1 MDLNDID
8 YDLGLFLDSAP
19 EGLPLKPS
27 RPIQSGS
34 AAEGPSPKRE
44 VKGARRVRNAC
55 LQCRERKI
63 RCSRTYPC
71 KGCVSRGDGAACDWQ
86 GGFPTGN
93 IPIYQKHVADQ
104 RRQIEQL
111 KDRLTSAKACLSFAV
126 LNNPNLKLEI
136 GPHQRKPSFILATPT
151 REDSLSW
158 VSSTGSSTQPPGS
171 ALSNIS
177 GFSTN
182 TVDSSQGGS
191 HEDITAGSPL
201 SVDLHA
207 SMWKERNPSRLFEMR
222 HRAAGYRPLSLLREE
237 DPTADEG
244 SRPYTASSHSN
255 LPRTSVSNNQLTPS
269 NSTLHPSSR
278 SDFLDLMA
286 LDRRNSQLHGM
297 LNHKANA
304 QHSPTADN
312 LNYQG
317 TSRMQEDMPASH
329 PLPLFPSFAPAVSN
343 WQLRDPKEARL
354 TRIYGRRR
362 GNPSEVDSGSPIT
375 PSSRHSQN
383 FSLPYVPSLRGDEV
397 TAASGGGR
405 SMCSNY
411 LPHRQ
416 YFGGQDVEPPPTDP
430 TAFNLRDLP
439 WTGELSPSLEQ
450 RIQANVA
457 FGLMNMGEPYNFP
470 QPSAGLA
477 PAPSTSQAPTYNLD
491 LASRWPPFPP

>member
-1 MDLNDID
+1 MDLNEID
-8 YDLGLFLDSAP
+8 YDLGLFLESAP
-19 EGLPLKPS
+19 ESLLS

-55 LQCRERKI
+55 LQCRKRKI

-111 KDRLTSAKACLSFAV
+111 KDRITSAKACLSFTV
-126 LNNPNLKLEI
+126 RNNPNLKLEV
-136 GPHQRKPSFILATPT
+136 GSHQRKPSFILATPT
-151 REDSLSW
+151 REESLSW

-177 GFSTN
+177 DFSTN
-182 TVDSSQGGS
+182 TADSSQGGS
-191 HEDITAGSPL
+191 NEDITAGSPL
-201 SVDLHA
+201 SADLHA
-207 SMWKERNPSRLFEMR
+207 SMWKERNPLRLFEMR
-222 HRAAGYRPLSLLREE
+222 HRSAGYRPLSFLREE
-237 DPTADEG
+237 NDTADEG
-244 SRPYTASSHSN
+244 SRPYIASSHSN
-255 LPRTSVSNNQLTPS
+255 LPRTPVSNNQLTPS
-269 NSTLHPSSR
+269 KSTLYPSSR
-278 SDFLDLMA
+278 SDFLDLMT
-286 LDRRNSQLHGM
+286 LDRRNPQLHEL

-304 QHSPTADN
+304 QHSPTAVN
-312 LNYQG
+312 INYQG
-317 TSRMQEDMPASH
+317 TMKVDMPTSH
-329 PLPLFPSFAPAVSN
+329 QLPLFPSFAPTVSN
-343 WQLRDPKEARL
+343 WQLRDPKEAPARS
-354 TRIYGRRR
+354 YERRR

-375 PSSRHSQN
+375 PSRHSHN
-383 FSLPYVPSLRGDEV
+383 LCLPYAPSLRGDEV
-397 TAASGGGR
+397 TASSGGGR
-405 SMCSNY
+405 GMCPNY

-416 YFGGQDVEPPPTDP
+416 YFGGQDVEPPPTDS

-470 QPSAGLA
+470 QPSANLGEE
-477 PAPSTSQAPTYNLD
+477 SQLENP
-491 LASRWPPFPP
+491 RFK